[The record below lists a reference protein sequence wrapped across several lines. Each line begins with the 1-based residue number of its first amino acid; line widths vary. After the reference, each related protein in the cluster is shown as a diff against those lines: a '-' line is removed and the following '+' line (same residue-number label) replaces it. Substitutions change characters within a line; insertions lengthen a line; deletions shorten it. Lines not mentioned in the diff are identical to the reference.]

1 MMKIKYFIYILLIAL
16 AFGSCTKE
24 EFKEEG
30 PKRTVLMYVVAS
42 SLESNINNNID
53 KMITVASPKNLN
65 GGNLIVYYSKND
77 KSAELYQIKE
87 GSNGIVTKHHI
98 ESYTNQ
104 SAIDPKVMKSVIK
117 RVFTDFPADSY
128 GMIFSSHA
136 TSWLP
141 EDYKYMLKSF
151 GDEAHKNMEIYELAE
166 GIPDEYHFDFLLF
179 DACSM
184 GGIECVYE
192 LKDKADY
199 IVASPAETMAYGFPY
214 ENLLPYLFEFPANL
228 DGVAKAF
235 HKFYSNPPAEARTS
249 PYGCVSVTKTS
260 QLTELAA
267 ITKEIITAKGGEE
280 GTYSLPYSDI
290 QTLSY
295 LPSAPT
301 RLYDL
306 SDLIKHLATDE
317 QFTRFTDCMDKA
329 VTSRY
334 STDYI
339 YCSKG
344 GETKVNTF
352 SGLSIYPLQKNLTQ
366 LNDWYRNNTQ
376 WYKAVYQ

>member
-1 MMKIKYFIYILLIAL
+1 
-16 AFGSCTKE
+16 
-24 EFKEEG
+24 
-30 PKRTVLMYVVAS
+30 MYVVAS
-42 SLESNINNNID
+42 NLGSNINKNIED
-53 KMITVASPKNLN
+53 MISVATPKNLN
-65 GGNLIVYYSKND
+65 GGNLIVYYSKSD

-87 GSNGIVTKHHI
+87 GTNGIVTKHHI
-98 ESYTNQ
+98 EDYTNQ
-104 SAIDPKVMKSVIK
+104 SAIDPEVMKSIIS
-117 RVFTDFPADSY
+117 RVATDFPADSY
-128 GMIFSSHA
+128 GMIFSSHG

-141 EDYKYMLKSF
+141 SNYKTMLRSF
-151 GDEAHKNMEIYELAE
+151 GEEAGYNMEIYELAE

-179 DACSM
+179 DVCSM
-184 GGIECVYE
+184 GGVECVYE

-199 IVASPAETMAYGFPY
+199 IVASPAEVLAAGFPY
-214 ENLLPYLFEFPANL
+214 KEVLPYLFETKANL
-228 DGVAKAF
+228 DGVAKG
-235 HKFYSNPPAEARTS
+235 FYEHYKNNGNPF
-249 PYGCVSVTKTS
+249 GCIAVTKTS
-260 QLTELAA
+260 ELNDLAA

-344 GETKVNTF
+344 GDTKVNTF

>member
-42 SLESNINNNID
+42 NLGSNISKNIED
-53 KMITVASPKNLN
+53 MISVATPKNLN
-65 GGNLIVYYSKND
+65 GGNLIVYYSKSD

-87 GSNGIVTKHHI
+87 GTNGIVTKHHI
-98 ESYTNQ
+98 EDYTNQ
-104 SAIDPKVMKSVIK
+104 SAIDPEVMKSVIN
-117 RVFTDFPADSY
+117 RVATDFPADSY
-128 GMIFSSHA
+128 GMIFSSHG

-141 EDYKYMLKSF
+141 SGYNKMLKSF
-151 GDEAHKNMEIYELAE
+151 GEEAGKNMEIHELAE

-179 DACSM
+179 DVCSM
-184 GGIECVYE
+184 GGVECVYE

-199 IVASPAETMAYGFPY
+199 IVASPAEVLAAGFPY
-214 ENLLPYLFEFPANL
+214 KEVLPYLFETKANL
-228 DGVAKAF
+228 DGVAKG
-235 HKFYSNPPAEARTS
+235 FYEHYKNNGS
-249 PYGCVSVTKTS
+249 PFGCIAVTKTS
-260 QLTELAA
+260 ELNDLAA

-352 SGLSIYPLQKNLTQ
+352 SGLSIYPLQENLTQ

>member
-1 MMKIKYFIYILLIAL
+1 MMKTKYFIYILLIIL

-24 EFKEEG
+24 EFKEDG

-42 SLESNINNNID
+42 NLGSNINKNIED
-53 KMITVASPKNLN
+53 MISVATPKNLN
-65 GGNLIVYYSKND
+65 GGNLIVYYSKSD

-87 GSNGIVTKHHI
+87 GTNGIVTKHHI
-98 ESYTNQ
+98 EDYTNQ
-104 SAIDPKVMKSVIK
+104 SAIDPEVMKSIIS
-117 RVFTDFPADSY
+117 RVATDFPADSY
-128 GMIFSSHA
+128 GMIFSSHG

-141 EDYKYMLKSF
+141 SNYKTMLRSF
-151 GDEAHKNMEIYELAE
+151 GEEAGYNMEIYELAE

-179 DACSM
+179 DVCSM
-184 GGIECVYE
+184 GGVECVYE

-199 IVASPAETMAYGFPY
+199 IVASPAEVLAAGFPY
-214 ENLLPYLFEFPANL
+214 KEVLPYLFETKANL
-228 DGVAKAF
+228 DGVAKG
-235 HKFYSNPPAEARTS
+235 FYEHYKNNGNPF
-249 PYGCVSVTKTS
+249 GCIAVTKTS
-260 QLTELAA
+260 ELNDLAA

-344 GETKVNTF
+344 GDTKVNTF

>member
-1 MMKIKYFIYILLIAL
+1 MMKTKYFIYILLIIL

-24 EFKEEG
+24 EFKEDG

-42 SLESNINNNID
+42 DIGGSISDNINA
-53 KMITVASPKNLN
+53 MISVATPENLN
-65 GGNLIVYYSKND
+65 GGNLIVYYSQND

-98 ESYTNQ
+98 EDYTNQ
-104 SAIDPKVMKSVIK
+104 SAIDPEVMKNVIT
-117 RVFTDFPADSY
+117 RVATDFPADSY
-128 GMIFSSHA
+128 GMIFSSHG

-141 EDYKYMLKSF
+141 SDYKHMLKSF
-151 GDEAHKNMEIYELAE
+151 GAEGGKNMEIYELAE

-179 DACSM
+179 DVCSM

-192 LKDKADY
+192 LRDKADY
-199 IVASPAETMAYGFPY
+199 IVASPAEVLVAGFPY
-214 ENLLPYLFEFPANL
+214 KNILPYLFETKANL
-228 DGVAKAF
+228 EGVAKG
-235 HKFYSNPPAEARTS
+235 FYEYYKNNGS
-249 PYGCVSVTKTS
+249 PYGCVAVTKTS
-260 QLTELAA
+260 ELNDLAA

-295 LPSAPT
+295 LPGAPT

-344 GETKVNTF
+344 GDTKVNTF

>member
-1 MMKIKYFIYILLIAL
+1 MMKIKYFIYILLIVL

-42 SLESNINNNID
+42 DIGGSISENINA
-53 KMITVASPKNLN
+53 MISVATPENLN

-98 ESYTNQ
+98 EDYTNQ
-104 SAIDPKVMKSVIK
+104 SAIDPEVMKNVIT
-117 RVFTDFPADSY
+117 RVATDFPADSY
-128 GMIFSSHA
+128 GMIFSSHG

-141 EDYKYMLKSF
+141 SDYRHMLKSF
-151 GDEAHKNMEIYELAE
+151 GAEGGKNMEIYELAE

-179 DACSM
+179 DVCSM

-199 IVASPAETMAYGFPY
+199 IVASPAEVLVAGFPY
-214 ENLLPYLFEFPANL
+214 KNILPYLFETKANL
-228 DGVAKAF
+228 EGVAKR
-235 HKFYSNPPAEARTS
+235 FYEYYKNDGS
-249 PYGCVSVTKTS
+249 PFGCIAVTKTS
-260 QLTELAA
+260 ELNDLAA

-352 SGLSIYPLQKNLTQ
+352 SGLSIYPLQENLTQ

-376 WYKAVYQ
+376 WYKAVYK